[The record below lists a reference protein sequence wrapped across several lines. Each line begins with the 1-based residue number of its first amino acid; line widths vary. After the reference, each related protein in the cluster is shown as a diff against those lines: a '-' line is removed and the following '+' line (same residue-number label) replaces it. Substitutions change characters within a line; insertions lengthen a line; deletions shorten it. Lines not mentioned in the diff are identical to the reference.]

1 MKKCLLSL
9 CCALVSCTHERPFT
23 ELLSVSESAQCV
35 QDYLQEYQVDVNAVD
50 DTRCGRT
57 PLFFIDVD
65 DDEDQGY
72 AVAQARILVQHGA
85 DVHARDCHGL
95 TPLLA
100 LPGIGSPY
108 AEDRGEVQGALDMLD
123 FYISAGADVFARN
136 KAGHNAL
143 DLAYSQIHDYSHNPQ
158 MVKKL
163 KKLGLKSTLDRELVW
178 CAMRRDVAGVRRLL
192 AAGASPDAC
201 SVDGVPALIAAMDT
215 PVTGGAPEDV
225 KEIVKV
231 IELLLQAGANPN
243 AAETT
248 YLNACALRYAE
259 WNPPAVARLLLH
271 YGANAKKLPVYD
283 YGSEDSGYVSLMR
296 KHGAVIM
303 KYRTEKQDVTN

>member
-9 CCALVSCTHERPFT
+9 CCVLVSCTHERPFT
-23 ELLSVSESAQCV
+23 ELLSVSESAQVV
-35 QDYLQEYQVDVNAVD
+35 QDYLKEHRVDVNAVD

-65 DDEDQGY
+65 DDADQRY

-85 DVHARDCHGL
+85 DVHARDWKGL

-136 KAGHNAL
+136 NAGHNAL

-163 KKLGLKSTLDRELVW
+163 KKMGLKSTIDRELVW
-178 CAMRRDVAGVRRLL
+178 CAMMGDVAGVRRLL

-215 PVTGGAPEDV
+215 PVTGGDPDN
-225 KEIVKV
+225 VKV
-231 IELLLQAGANPN
+231 IELLLQAGADPN

-259 WNPPAVARLLLH
+259 WNPPAVARLLLR
-271 YGANAKKLPVYD
+271 YGANAKNLPVYD
-283 YGSEDSGYVSLMR
+283 HGRDDNDYVSLMR
-296 KHGAVIM
+296 QHGASII
-303 KYRTEKQDVTN
+303 KYQGVK

>member
-1 MKKCLLSL
+1 M
-9 CCALVSCTHERPFT
+9 LVSCTHEMPLA
-23 ELLSVSESAQCV
+23 ELLSAAESAQEV
-35 QDYLQEYQVDVNAVD
+35 QDYLQEHRVDVNAVD
-50 DTRCGRT
+50 NEQCGRT

-65 DDEDQGY
+65 DDEDLGY
-72 AVAQARILVQHGA
+72 AVEQARILVQHGA
-85 DVHARDCHGL
+85 DVHARDSYGL

-123 FYISAGADVFARN
+123 FYIAAGADVFARN

-143 DLAYSQIHDYSHNPQ
+143 DLAYSQIHDYSPNPQ

-163 KKLGLKSTLDRELVW
+163 KNLGLKSTMDRELVW
-178 CAMRRDVAGVRRLL
+178 CAMMGDIAGVRRLL

-215 PVTGGAPEDV
+215 PVTGGDPDN
-225 KEIVKV
+225 VKV

-248 YLNACALRYAE
+248 HLNACALRYAE
-259 WNPPAVARLLLH
+259 WNPPQVAHLLLK
-271 YGANAKKLPVYD
+271 YGANAKNLPVYD
-283 YGSEDSGYVSLMR
+283 YGSEGDGYVSLMR
-296 KHGAVIM
+296 KHGAVII
-303 KYRTEKQDVTN
+303 KYQGGK

>member
-9 CCALVSCTHERPFT
+9 CCVLGSCTHERPFT
-23 ELLSVSESAQCV
+23 ELLSVSESVQVV
-35 QDYLQEYQVDVNAVD
+35 QDYLQEHRVDVNAVD

-65 DDEDQGY
+65 DDADQGY

-85 DVHARDCHGL
+85 DVHARDCKGL

-123 FYISAGADVFARN
+123 FYISAGADVFARSN
-136 KAGHNAL
+136 AGHNAL

-163 KKLGLKSTLDRELVW
+163 KKIGLKSTIDRELVW
-178 CAMRRDVAGVRRLL
+178 CAMRGDVAGVRRLL

-215 PVTGGAPEDV
+215 PVTGGDPDN
-225 KEIVKV
+225 VKV
-231 IELLLQAGANPN
+231 IELLLQAGADPN

-259 WNPPAVARLLLH
+259 WNPPAVARLLLR
-271 YGANAKKLPVYD
+271 YGANAKNLPVYD
-283 YGSEDSGYVSLMR
+283 YGNDGNGYVSLMR
-296 KHGAVIM
+296 KHGASII
-303 KYRTEKQDVTN
+303 KYQGVK

>member
-9 CCALVSCTHERPFT
+9 CCVLVSCTHERTFT
-23 ELLSVSESAQCV
+23 ELLSVSESAQVV
-35 QDYLQEYQVDVNAVD
+35 QDYLQEHRVDVNAVED
-50 DTRCGRT
+50 SRCGRT

-72 AVAQARILVQHGA
+72 AVAQARILVQYGA
-85 DVHARDCHGL
+85 DVHARDCQGL

-123 FYISAGADVFARN
+123 FYISAGADVFARSN
-136 KAGHNAL
+136 AGHNAL

-158 MVKKL
+158 MVKEL
-163 KKLGLKSTLDRELVW
+163 KKMGLKSTIDRELVW
-178 CAMRRDVAGVRRLL
+178 CAMRGDVAGVRRLL

-215 PVTGGAPEDV
+215 PVTGGDPDN
-225 KEIVKV
+225 VKV
-231 IELLLQAGANPN
+231 IELLLQAGADPN

-248 YLNACALRYAE
+248 YLDACALRYAE
-259 WNPPAVARLLLH
+259 WNPPAVARLLLR
-271 YGANAKKLPVYD
+271 YGANAKNLPVYD
-283 YGSEDSGYVSLMR
+283 YGRDDDVYVSLMR
-296 KHGAVIM
+296 KHGAAII
-303 KYRTEKQDVTN
+303 KYQGVKQGVTN

>member
-1 MKKCLLSL
+1 M
-9 CCALVSCTHERPFT
+9 LVSCTHERPFT

-35 QDYLQEYQVDVNAVD
+35 QDYLQEHLVDVNAVD

-85 DVHARDCHGL
+85 DVHARDCKGL

-123 FYISAGADVFARN
+123 FYISAGADIFVRN
-136 KAGHNAL
+136 NSGHNAL

-158 MVKKL
+158 MVKEL
-163 KKLGLKSTLDRELVW
+163 KKMGLKSTLDRELVW
-178 CAMRRDVAGVRRLL
+178 CAMRRDVAGVSRLL

-215 PVTGGAPEDV
+215 PVTGGAPDN
-225 KEIVKV
+225 VKV

-259 WNPPAVARLLLH
+259 WNPPAVARLLLR
-271 YGANAKKLPVYD
+271 YGANAKNLPVYD
-283 YGSEDSGYVSLMR
+283 YGRDDDVYVSLMR
-296 KHGAVIM
+296 KHGAAII
-303 KYRTEKQDVTN
+303 KYRGGKQGVTN

>member
-1 MKKCLLSL
+1 MKKSLLSL
-9 CCALVSCTHERPFT
+9 CCVVVSCTHERPFT
-23 ELLSVSESAQCV
+23 ELLSVSESAQVV
-35 QDYLQEYQVDVNAVD
+35 QDYLHEHRVDVNAVD

-85 DVHARDCHGL
+85 DVHARDCQGL

-123 FYISAGADVFARN
+123 FYISAGADVFARSN
-136 KAGHNAL
+136 AGHNAL

-163 KKLGLKSTLDRELVW
+163 KKMGLKSTIDRELVW

-215 PVTGGAPEDV
+215 PVTGGDPEDV
-225 KEIVKV
+225 KAIVKV

-259 WNPPAVARLLLH
+259 WNPPAVARLLLR
-271 YGANAKKLPVYD
+271 YGANAKNMIVYD
-283 YGSEDSGYVSLMR
+283 YVSEDSGYVSLMR
-296 KHGAVIM
+296 KHGAVII
-303 KYRTEKQDVTN
+303 KYRTEKQGVTN

>member
-1 MKKCLLSL
+1 MRGLSNSGAFARGYDIFYFAPHRGSKIWL
-9 CCALVSCTHERPFT
+9 AYGHKIVH
-23 ELLSVSESAQCV
+23 
-35 QDYLQEYQVDVNAVD
+35 
-50 DTRCGRT
+50 
-57 PLFFIDVD
+57 LF
-65 DDEDQGY
+65 
-72 AVAQARILVQHGA
+72 A
-85 DVHARDCHGL
+85 DRYTRDCQGL

-100 LPGIGSPY
+100 LPGVGSPY

-136 KAGHNAL
+136 NAGHNAL

-163 KKLGLKSTLDRELVW
+163 KKMGLKSTIDRELVW
-178 CAMRRDVAGVRRLL
+178 CAMRGDVAGVRRLL

-225 KEIVKV
+225 KAIVKV

-259 WNPPAVARLLLH
+259 WNPPAVARLLLR
-271 YGANAKKLPVYD
+271 YGANAKNMPVYD

-303 KYRTEKQDVTN
+303 KYRTEK

>member
-9 CCALVSCTHERPFT
+9 CCVLVACTHERPFT
-23 ELLSVSESAQCV
+23 ELLSVSESAQVV
-35 QDYLQEYQVDVNAVD
+35 QDYLKEHRVDVNAVD

-65 DDEDQGY
+65 DDADQGY

-85 DVHARDCHGL
+85 DVHARDCKGL

-123 FYISAGADVFARN
+123 FYISAGADVFARSN
-136 KAGHNAL
+136 AGHNAL
-143 DLAYSQIHDYSHNPQ
+143 DLAYSQFHDYSHNPQ

-163 KKLGLKSTLDRELVW
+163 KKIGLKSTIDRELVW

-215 PVTGGAPEDV
+215 PVTGGDPDN
-225 KEIVKV
+225 VKV
-231 IELLLQAGANPN
+231 VELLLQAGADPN

-259 WNPPAVARLLLH
+259 WNPPAVARLLLR
-271 YGANAKKLPVYD
+271 YGANAKNLPVYD
-283 YGSEDSGYVSLMR
+283 YGNDDDDYVSLMR
-296 KHGAVIM
+296 KHGAAII
-303 KYRTEKQDVTN
+303 KYQGVKQGVTN

>member
-1 MKKCLLSL
+1 M
-9 CCALVSCTHERPFT
+9 LVSCTHERPFT
-23 ELLSVSESAQCV
+23 ELLSVSESAQVV
-35 QDYLQEYQVDVNAVD
+35 QDYLHEHRVDVNAVD

-72 AVAQARILVQHGA
+72 AVAQARILVQYGA
-85 DVHARDCHGL
+85 DVHVRDCLGL

-123 FYISAGADVFARN
+123 FYISAGADVFARSN
-136 KAGHNAL
+136 AGHNAL
-143 DLAYSQIHDYSHNPQ
+143 DLAYSQIHDYSHNPR

-163 KKLGLKSTLDRELVW
+163 KKLGLKSTIDRELVW

-215 PVTGGAPEDV
+215 PVTGGDPEDV
-225 KEIVKV
+225 KAIVKV

-259 WNPPAVARLLLH
+259 WNPPAVARLLLRH
-271 YGANAKKLPVYD
+271 GANAKNLPVYD
-283 YGSEDSGYVSLMR
+283 YGNDGNGYMSLMR

-303 KYRTEKQDVTN
+303 KYRTEKQGVTN

>member
-1 MKKCLLSL
+1 MKNCLLSL
-9 CCALVSCTHERPFT
+9 CCVLVSCTHERPFT
-23 ELLSVSESAQCV
+23 ELLSVSESAQVV
-35 QDYLQEYQVDVNAVD
+35 QDYLQEHLVDVNAVD

-85 DVHARDCHGL
+85 DVHARDCQGL

-123 FYISAGADVFARN
+123 FYISAGADVFARSN
-136 KAGHNAL
+136 AGHNAL

-163 KKLGLKSTLDRELVW
+163 KKLGLKSTIDRELVW

-225 KEIVKV
+225 KAIVKV

-259 WNPPAVARLLLH
+259 WNPPAVARLLLR
-271 YGANAKKLPVYD
+271 YGANAKNMPVYD

-303 KYRTEKQDVTN
+303 KYRTEK

>member
-9 CCALVSCTHERPFT
+9 CCVLVSCTHERTFT
-23 ELLSVSESAQCV
+23 ELLSVSESAQVV
-35 QDYLQEYQVDVNAVD
+35 QDYLQEHRVDVNAVED
-50 DTRCGRT
+50 SRCGRT

-85 DVHARDCHGL
+85 DVHARDCKGL

-123 FYISAGADVFARN
+123 FYISAGADIFVRN
-136 KAGHNAL
+136 NSGHNAL

-163 KKLGLKSTLDRELVW
+163 KKMGLKSTLDRELVW

-215 PVTGGAPEDV
+215 PVTGGDPDN
-225 KEIVKV
+225 VKV
-231 IELLLQAGANPN
+231 IELLLQEGADPN

-248 YLNACALRYAE
+248 YLDACALRYAE
-259 WNPPAVARLLLH
+259 WNPPAVARLLLR
-271 YGANAKKLPVYD
+271 YGANAKNMPVYD
-283 YGSEDSGYVSLMR
+283 YGRDDDVYVSLMR
-296 KHGAVIM
+296 KHGAAII
-303 KYRTEKQDVTN
+303 KYRGGKQGVTN